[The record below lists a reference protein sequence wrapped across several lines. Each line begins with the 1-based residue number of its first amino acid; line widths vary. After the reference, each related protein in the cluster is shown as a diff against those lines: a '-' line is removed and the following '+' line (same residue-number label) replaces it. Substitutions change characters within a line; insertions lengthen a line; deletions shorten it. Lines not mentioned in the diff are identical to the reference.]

1 MLFVLCK
8 TQENHFAVDAEHIVE
23 IIRMVQ
29 ITRLPS
35 ESGRLDGLLNYRG
48 DMIPVMDSN
57 RFLQIPAA
65 AYGAESAI
73 LVLRYAN
80 QSFAIVLNEVI
91 NVMEMPSEALA
102 NYEVMDNDYFNSA
115 LQIEGKIQPVLNIKR
130 MIQDIRSSLQ
140 NV

>member
-8 TQENHFAVDAEHIVE
+8 TQDSHFVVDSEHIVE

-57 RFLQIPAA
+57 RFLQLPSAP
-65 AYGAESAI
+65 YGADSAI

-91 NVMEMPSEALA
+91 NVMEMPTDALA
-102 NYEVMDNDYFNSA
+102 TYEVMDNDYFNSA
-115 LQIEGKIQPVLNIKR
+115 LQIEGKIHPVLNIKR

-140 NV
+140 SV

>member
-1 MLFVLCK
+1 MA
-8 TQENHFAVDAEHIVE
+8 QGEAA
-23 IIRMVQ
+23 R
-29 ITRLPS
+29 RL
-35 ESGRLDGLLNYRG
+35 G
-48 DMIPVMDSN
+48 
-57 RFLQIPAA
+57 
-65 AYGAESAI
+65 
-73 LVLRYAN
+73 YAN